1 MNSLINDSSEK
12 TLSLRPFTQPH
23 LACICNRF
31 VVGHF
36 NAVYSSNTIGRLRV
50 FVSPES
56 FLQVWQTSLVFCSIT
71 GGQSASLS
79 SCRVSIQSSQ
89 PPVHSVYKFR
99 FQRLDNEFSDIPQF
113 ILLPVGVFCTFFT
126 KINPFLTMKQLYL
139 LDKALR
145 NQAVGVT
152 KVPV

>member
-1 MNSLINDSSEK
+1 MIQARKRRHSVRLLNPISLAFATD
-12 TLSLRPFTQPH
+12 LSQATSMQFTVLSRQADCAG
-23 LACICNRF
+23 LF
-31 VVGHF
+31 F
-36 NAVYSSNTIGRLRV
+36 NQIISPRV
-50 FVSPES
+50 QISV
-56 FLQVWQTSLVFCSIT
+56 VFCSII

-79 SCRVSIQSSQ
+79 NSCRVSIQSSQ